1 MPYNDLQEYLAYL
14 DKRGQ
19 LRRITAPVSPELEL
33 SAIAERVG
41 KMPGGG
47 PALLF
52 GNVAGSSIPALVN
65 PFGSKQRLAW
75 GLGLT
80 SLNQLSDKIHNLLRP
95 NQPQSFGEK
104 LLRLGEMPEVVKFS
118 PRPVKAALSQ
128 EVIAANNLKT
138 LPALK
143 NWPDDGGSC
152 LQRVVL
158 ITRDPASG
166 KRLLAAP
173 HLQIFDEQTAGL
185 VWQNDDDFPLP
196 LESKTEVAL
205 VLGDDP
211 ALFVTALANLPLDL
225 DGYILAGYLRG
236 LRLEITKGHSLSLDV
251 PANAEIILEGY
262 LQPNEIRP
270 CGPFGQHHGHYAPVK
285 PSTVFH
291 LTAITHRRQPICPIG
306 NPLQE
311 EIVLGKARER
321 LLWPLIKNNA
331 PELSDINFSSFPG
344 LLFASI
350 QKSYPGQAQKVAS
363 YLGGMLQL
371 RNLKFIAIVD
381 ADCDVQDPVAVTN
394 RLINNLDPRRDTNIL
409 NGPLSSL
416 DFSSPIARFG
426 SKMTLDATRKL
437 PEEHYPRFWPL
448 PTEYSADIKR
458 LLEDKW
464 ASYGID

>member
-19 LRRITAPVSPELEL
+19 LRRIAAPVSPELEI

-47 PALLF
+47 PALF
-52 GNVAGSSIPALVN
+52 FENVEGTTFPALVN
-65 PFGSKQRLAW
+65 AFGSKQRLAW

-80 SLNQLSDKIHNLLRP
+80 NLNQLSEKVQNLLRP

-118 PRPVKAALSQ
+118 PRPVKGALSQ
-128 EVIAANNLKT
+128 EVIPANNLKI

-143 NWPDDGGSC
+143 NWPEDGGKC

-158 ITRDPASG
+158 AARDPLSG
-166 KRLLAAP
+166 KRLLSVP

-185 VWQNDDDFPLP
+185 VWQNDEEFPLP
-196 LESKTEVAL
+196 LETKTEVAL
-205 VLGDDP
+205 VIGDDP
-211 ALFVTALANLPLDL
+211 ALLVTAFANLPLDL

-236 LRLEITKGHSLSLDV
+236 LRLDVTKGHSISLDV
-251 PANAEIILEGY
+251 PANAEIVLEGY
-262 LQPNEIRP
+262 IQPHETRL
-270 CGPFGQHHGHYAPVK
+270 CGPFGQHNGHYAPAK
-285 PSTVFH
+285 PAQVFH
-291 LTAITHRRQPICPIG
+291 LTAITHRRQPICPLG
-306 NPLQE
+306 NPWQE
-311 EIVLGKARER
+311 EIALGKAWER
-321 LLWPLIKNNA
+321 LLWPFIKLNA
-331 PELSDINFSSFPG
+331 PEITDINFSSFPG

-363 YLGGMLQL
+363 YLWGMLQL
-371 RNLKFIAIVD
+371 RNIKFLIITD
-381 ADCDVQDPVAVTN
+381 SDCDVQDPVAVTN
-394 RLINNLDPRRDTNIL
+394 CLINNLDPRRDANIL
-409 NGPLSSL
+409 NGPLSTL
-416 DFSSPIARFG
+416 DFSSPTARFG

-437 PEEHYPRFWPL
+437 SEEHYPRLWPL
-448 PTEYSADIKR
+448 PAEFPAAIKR

-464 ASYGID
+464 SSYGID